1 MVCYQPSN
9 VVKRSRDKTDAE
21 ASFELST
28 NRYTTDAD
36 SDNSQLDTEKK
47 NPCIAPGIIGY
58 ICEIWQYIKATNE
71 QALESPLSALTWHN
85 NPMRRGV
92 RLIKR
97 L

>member
-1 MVCYQPSN
+1 MVCYQTSH
-9 VVKRSRDKTDAE
+9 VVKRFRGKPDAE

-36 SDNSQLDTEKK
+36 SDNSPLDTKKK
-47 NPCIAPGIIGY
+47 NPCIVPGIIGY

>member
-1 MVCYQPSN
+1 MVCYQTSN

-36 SDNSQLDTEKK
+36 SDNSQLDTEKN
-47 NPCIAPGIIGY
+47 NPCIVPGIIGY
-58 ICEIWQYIKATNE
+58 ICEIWQYRKATNE
-71 QALESPLSALTWHN
+71 QALESPLSALTLHN